1 MNKRIMS
8 VFFSLAIVLGASSAL
23 APAGVCQQAK
33 LSVDSKTGDLGLK
46 AMSSHELKKAISYA
60 ALKGDITLADAKEL
74 IDKIRDI
81 EVLMAQ
87 FDFIREHERSMIST
101 MGSSI
106 H

>member
-8 VFFSLAIVLGASSAL
+8 FLFSLAMVVGAGSAFT
-23 APAGVCQQAK
+23 PPGYCQQAK
-33 LSVDSKTGDLGLK
+33 LSVDSKSGDFGLK

-60 ALKGDITLADAKEL
+60 AIKGDITLSDAKEL

-81 EVLMAQ
+81 EILMAQ